1 MVFDRQEYGLG
12 RQVDEGDGR
21 VEKYRGQAE
30 LGVDEMVRRGC
41 GRDRRFGSASWW
53 CWCWWRR
60 RRRKTDGDG
69 DRDGGGMRWVGSDHL
84 RSIGVRVDPS
94 RVVGVRGCAGM
105 CVCVCV
111 CTREEDLVRLAQNRE
126 SRIAIDLGV
135 GVWACLSCLSLP
147 LQAGAELS
155 LRPGCLCANQRP
167 GGDQHDCQPAFKF
180 GFCSSFPFP
189 VLDPFPCLLDFGLG
203 RRDVLLCGYQTGS
216 TANRGMSVPTVT
228 TEFAH
233 HQDHC
238 RLS

>member
-1 MVFDRQEYGLG
+1 
-12 RQVDEGDGR
+12 
-21 VEKYRGQAE
+21 
-30 LGVDEMVRRGC
+30 
-41 GRDRRFGSASWW
+41 
-53 CWCWWRR
+53 
-60 RRRKTDGDG
+60 
-69 DRDGGGMRWVGSDHL
+69 MRWVGSDHL

-111 CTREEDLVRLAQNRE
+111 CVHEGGGSRAASAE
-126 SRIAIDLGV
+126 SRIENRNRSRCRCLGLLV
-135 GVWACLSCLSLP
+135 LPFFASAGWGRHLSPARVPVCEPADRRGSARLP
-147 LQAGAELS
+147 AS
-155 LRPGCLCANQRP
+155 
-167 GGDQHDCQPAFKF
+167 FKF
-180 GFCSSFPFP
+180 GFCSSFPFQ

-233 HQDHC
+233 HHDHC